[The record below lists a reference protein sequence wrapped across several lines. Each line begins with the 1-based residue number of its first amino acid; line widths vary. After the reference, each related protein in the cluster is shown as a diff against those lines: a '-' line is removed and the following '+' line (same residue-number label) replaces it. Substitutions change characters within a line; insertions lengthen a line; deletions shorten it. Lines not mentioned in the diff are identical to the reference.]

1 MRWAQVSVV
10 LGGAKLPEETVDEQG
25 NVGHRHHEMSD
36 AWLVGRASE
45 LVAVAQSS
53 HLAAQL
59 DAASEIDHILAEA
72 QGRGEPRIVAQLL
85 RAAAVVRLVT
95 PGLVDM
101 SDPQLDEMLAHC
113 RRHGLIVL
121 EADARALRGRR
132 FLLGNAEDK
141 ALTEIAA
148 ALAMMLDEEPETDP
162 VFDKRTWDQ
171 LLATTLQDIALV
183 LTQLGVY
190 EMADDVLAGANNALR
205 ESGQPHQIYVHLVN
219 RARLR
224 IGWGL
229 RLERVNLHDAAHEQF
244 NVASGLAEAAEVPF
258 RQSLHPGR
266 RDLDAAEQV
275 PILGAA
281 HALTR
286 PSEDHLDRLWSLR
299 GLSMYARE
307 LIIVAIAL
315 GRCLVE
321 ANRLDDALKVLGDT
335 RTQMEHDTSEPSLV
349 LSLEREYA
357 RLCGPHTTSALEAY
371 NAALELELWGM
382 RESRVATLMTRREH
396 ERLTRAHGQ
405 IAQQALQDPLT
416 GLPNRRALDDKMG
429 ELIAG
434 QVDPFSIALVDLD
447 GFKGVNDRHSH
458 ADGDDVLRVIA
469 STLRQA
475 LRGDD
480 MVARYGGDEFVV
492 LLPGAPL
499 HAAEAALGR
508 AVDAVAGLPIDLSRG
523 VTLSVGVISLRPR
536 ESANQALSR
545 ADSAM
550 YVAKR
555 QGGCQVAA
563 VAGEPSAEA

>member
-1 MRWAQVSVV
+1 

-101 SDPQLDEMLAHC
+101 SDPQLDEMLSHC

-132 FLLGNAEDK
+132 FLLANAEDK

-162 VFDKRTWDQ
+162 VFDKRIWDQ

-244 NVASGLAEAAEVPF
+244 RMASGLAEAAEVPF

-281 HALTR
+281 HALKR

-315 GRCLVE
+315 ARCLIE
-321 ANRLDDALKVLGDT
+321 ANRLDDALKVLADT
-335 RTQMEHDTSEPSLV
+335 RTQMEHDTSEPSLL

-357 RLCGPHTTSALEAY
+357 YLCGPHTMSALESY
-371 NAALELELWGM
+371 NAALEAELWAM
-382 RESRVATLMTRREH
+382 REGRVATLTARREH
-396 ERLTRAHGQ
+396 ERLTRAHGA

-416 GLPNRRALDDKMG
+416 GLPNRRALDDKMS

-458 ADGDDVLRVIA
+458 AEGDDVLRVIA

>member
-1 MRWAQVSVV
+1 MV

-101 SDPQLDEMLAHC
+101 SDPQLDEMLSHC

-244 NVASGLAEAAEVPF
+244 SVASGLAEAAEVPF

-281 HALTR
+281 HALTH

-315 GRCLVE
+315 ARCLVE

-357 RLCGPHTTSALEAY
+357 HLCGPDTTSALQAY
-371 NAALELELWGM
+371 NAALEAELWGM

-416 GLPNRRALDDKMG
+416 GLPNRRALDDKMS

-458 ADGDDVLRVIA
+458 AEGDDVLRVIA

-536 ESANQALSR
+536 ETANQALSR

>member
-1 MRWAQVSVV
+1 VV